1 MTMPN
6 KLVAALTA
14 SLTPR
19 PLSVAIDVVEIFV
32 TQPNLPD
39 WLLSL
44 EGLPRGERAELLRHA
59 AYVLRT
65 ELPDRACA
73 TMLARFADDSDLLD
87 AVIEALRSN
96 DSESPANQESKR
108 VAESN
113 TVQLYGESED
123 GGIIAA
129 P

>member
-14 SLTPR
+14 SLAPR
-19 PLSVAIDVVEIFV
+19 PLSLAIDVVEIFV

-44 EGLPRGERAELLRHA
+44 DGLPHDERAELLRHA

-65 ELPDRACA
+65 ELPDRTCA
-73 TMLARFADDSDLLD
+73 TMLARFAEDADLLD
-87 AVIEALRSN
+87 AVIVAVRSR
-96 DSESPANQESKR
+96 DSESLAKQVFMPVSGR
-108 VAESN
+108 N
-113 TVQLYGESED
+113 TVQLYGNSAE
-123 GGIIAA
+123 GAKIAT

>member
-14 SLTPR
+14 SLAPR
-19 PLSVAIDVVEIFV
+19 PLSLAIDVVEVFV

-44 EGLPRGERAELLRHA
+44 DGVARDERAELLRHA

-65 ELPDRACA
+65 ELSDRACA
-73 TMLARFADDSDLLD
+73 TMLARFAEDADLLD
-87 AVIEALRSN
+87 AVIVAVRSR
-96 DSESPANQESKR
+96 DSESLASQAFKPVSGR
-108 VAESN
+108 N
-113 TVQLYGESED
+113 TVQLYGNPAES
-123 GGIIAA
+123 GNIAA